1 MRINL
6 VLGLLL
12 VTSSQSLAQEL
23 KLDYTK
29 TLRAAVAGEPAAQH
43 NLGVMYENGDT
54 VQQDLVQAV
63 YWYKKAA
70 EQGNAN
76 AQTNLGSAFDYGKG
90 VAEDDVSAV
99 SWYRKAAEQGN
110 PKAQFNLARMYA
122 LGEGV
127 PRNLT
132 IAYMWVE
139 IAGSRGESVSAN
151 RAWLEE
157 RMNGEEVER
166 AKSLAR
172 QCSSRRYKGC
182 VK

>member
-6 VLGLLL
+6 LLSLLL
-12 VTSSQSLAQEL
+12 VISFPSLAQEL
-23 KLDYTK
+23 KPDYSATI
-29 TLRAAVAGEPAAQH
+29 RAARSGDAVAQH
-43 NLGVMYENGDT
+43 NLGVMYENGDG
-54 VQQDLVQAV
+54 VPQDLAQAV
-63 YWYKKAA
+63 YWYRKAA

-90 VAEDDVSAV
+90 VTEDNVSAV

-132 IAYMWVE
+132 ISYMWVE
-139 IAGSRGESVSAN
+139 IAGSSGESVSAN

-157 RMNGEEVER
+157 RLNGEEVAR
-166 AKSLAR
+166 AKSFARHCIAR
-172 QCSSRRYKGC
+172 QLTECEH
-182 VK
+182 